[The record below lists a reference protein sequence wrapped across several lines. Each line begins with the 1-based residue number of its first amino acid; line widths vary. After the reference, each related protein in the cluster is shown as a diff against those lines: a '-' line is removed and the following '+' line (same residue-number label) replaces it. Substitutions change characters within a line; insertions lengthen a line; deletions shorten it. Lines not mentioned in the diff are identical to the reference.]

1 MSQITSP
8 KPGLRPPSFDEKYCN
23 MSKPPSERATDR
35 RLWILAN
42 RSDSLGRVIA
52 WVILIYG
59 LGVISG
65 ILLEKWLGT

>member
-1 MSQITSP
+1 
-8 KPGLRPPSFDEKYCN
+8 